1 MGFGRSS
8 GFVMISP
15 MSKQPEG
22 KLVVK
27 IKAIFEREGA
37 RAFKIQ
43 ASEES
48 HQEVGV
54 PDILICLWGQF
65 VGAEVK
71 QPGGKLRPLQR
82 VVLHEIFEAGG
93 VAAVLETVEQAELLL
108 SHIKDRRTI
117 AEVRSGILYYRG
129 KLHRIW
135 PTERLE

>member
-1 MGFGRSS
+1 MGL
-8 GFVMISP
+8 

-22 KLVVK
+22 KLVAK
-27 IKAIFEREGA
+27 IKLVFEKEGA

-65 VGAEVK
+65 IGAEVK
-71 QPGGKLRPLQR
+71 QLGGKLRPLQR
-82 VVLHEIFEAGG
+82 VVLHEIYEAGG
-93 VAAVLETVEQAELLL
+93 VAAVLETVEQAEALL
-108 SHIKDRRTI
+108 SHIKDRRTL

-129 KLHRIW
+129 KLHRVW